1 MTGKK
6 TSDEQLALELFAG
19 RMVRT
24 KRGRLKL
31 EYPSGPRE
39 QLARLA
45 LARVLNS
52 WNPEETNVS
61 FIMLGLVTALLAPEG
76 RKLVF
81 RAPRRGRP
89 STYFADAK
97 IDRYVTAKERDYGK
111 TEAAIEDAMKEFG
124 LRRKGIFDARRRQR
138 KFEEE
143 LEALEQKVLA
153 RVRGPVSF
161 NQD

>member
-1 MTGKK
+1 MTEKK

-61 FIMLGLVTALLAPEG
+61 LIMLGLITALLAPEG

-89 STYFADAK
+89 STYFTDAK
-97 IDRYVTAKERDYGK
+97 IDRYVTAKERDCQTK
-111 TEAAIEDAMKEFG
+111 VAVADAMEEFG
-124 LRRKGIFDARRRQR
+124 LSRKAVFAARQRQR

-161 NQD
+161 NRD